1 MPCIL
6 PVSDLR
12 NYNEVL
18 KNVSKDSPVYLTK
31 NGRGCYVVIDI
42 QEYERMVAELKLRH
56 ALEEGERSAEQG
68 GWLSAAEVR
77 KKYEV

>member
-18 KNVSKDSPVYLTK
+18 QNVSEESPVFLTK
-31 NGRGCYVVIDI
+31 NGRGCYVVIGI
-42 QEYERMVAELKLRH
+42 KEYERMIAALKLQK
-56 ALEEGERSAEQG
+56 ALTEGEQSAEQG
-68 GWLSAAEVR
+68 GWLSAADVR